1 MPSMLIVD
9 DDHHLRR
16 LILTYALLEDF
27 QCQEAEDAVQALR
40 YLRKQ
45 AYDIIILDVMMPGPD
60 GFEALSNIRKLTQ
73 TPIIMLTARSEEYD
87 RLLGFHLGADDYVS
101 KPFSPK
107 ELMARVN
114 AILRRTGRRPSG
126 QSLSFGGMT
135 IDPDAR
141 MVFLDNAPVKL
152 PPKEFELLLKMAQN
166 EHILED
172 LAVIDLAYN
181 EQMVSYLSTAAHGKM
196 MLVDSSGRL
205 TALYSYGYSI
215 DLEEILSDIQIWQC
229 IQESKE
235 YRSILSGT
243 PYTRERMDGARVESY
258 ETGIPVTYHGQR
270 AYVILYRSFGELYEV
285 LDMNRKQLVALSI
298 LLTLAASLL
307 AAFLAGK
314 FIKPILA
321 VKKAVDRLAAG
332 ELDASPGFTGSDE
345 IGRLADSVDKLA
357 AGLRRVDV
365 LRKEVIANVSHEL
378 RSPLSLIGGYAEMV
392 RDITWK
398 QERQRKENLNLII
411 REARRMSEMVSDI
424 MDYSQ
429 FQSGYLQLNMT
440 DCGLCEIIETETLHF
455 HKILQENHLSLRLE
469 RPQEEY
475 MIRADAL
482 KISQVIRNLLNNA
495 INHTKDE
502 GLIRVI
508 IQKEA
513 HGFTVSVV
521 NPGEPIPM
529 EDREL
534 IWERYQRSQHQGA
547 RRQGTGIGLSIVSTI
562 LKAHAFSYG
571 VDCENGLTRFWFQVP
586 SHPLHS

>member
-314 FIKPILA
+314 FVKPILA
-321 VKKAVDRLAAG
+321 IKKAVACAAWTYCEKKSSPTSPTNFARPCLSSADMRRWFG
-332 ELDASPGFTGSDE
+332 ISPGSRNGS
-345 IGRLADSVDKLA
+345 GR
-357 AGLRRVDV
+357 
-365 LRKEVIANVSHEL
+365 
-378 RSPLSLIGGYAEMV
+378 
-392 RDITWK
+392 
-398 QERQRKENLNLII
+398 
-411 REARRMSEMVSDI
+411 
-424 MDYSQ
+424 
-429 FQSGYLQLNMT
+429 
-440 DCGLCEIIETETLHF
+440 
-455 HKILQENHLSLRLE
+455 KIW
-469 RPQEEY
+469 
-475 MIRADAL
+475 I
-482 KISQVIRNLLNNA
+482 
-495 INHTKDE
+495 
-502 GLIRVI
+502 
-508 IQKEA
+508 
-513 HGFTVSVV
+513 
-521 NPGEPIPM
+521 
-529 EDREL
+529 
-534 IWERYQRSQHQGA
+534 
-547 RRQGTGIGLSIVSTI
+547 
-562 LKAHAFSYG
+562 
-571 VDCENGLTRFWFQVP
+571 
-586 SHPLHS
+586 

>member
-243 PYTRERMDGARVESY
+243 PYTRERMDGARVES
-258 ETGIPVTYHGQR
+258 
-270 AYVILYRSFGELYEV
+270 
-285 LDMNRKQLVALSI
+285 
-298 LLTLAASLL
+298 
-307 AAFLAGK
+307 
-314 FIKPILA
+314 
-321 VKKAVDRLAAG
+321 
-332 ELDASPGFTGSDE
+332 
-345 IGRLADSVDKLA
+345 
-357 AGLRRVDV
+357 
-365 LRKEVIANVSHEL
+365 
-378 RSPLSLIGGYAEMV
+378 
-392 RDITWK
+392 
-398 QERQRKENLNLII
+398 
-411 REARRMSEMVSDI
+411 
-424 MDYSQ
+424 
-429 FQSGYLQLNMT
+429 
-440 DCGLCEIIETETLHF
+440 
-455 HKILQENHLSLRLE
+455 
-469 RPQEEY
+469 
-475 MIRADAL
+475 
-482 KISQVIRNLLNNA
+482 
-495 INHTKDE
+495 
-502 GLIRVI
+502 
-508 IQKEA
+508 
-513 HGFTVSVV
+513 
-521 NPGEPIPM
+521 
-529 EDREL
+529 
-534 IWERYQRSQHQGA
+534 
-547 RRQGTGIGLSIVSTI
+547 
-562 LKAHAFSYG
+562 
-571 VDCENGLTRFWFQVP
+571 
-586 SHPLHS
+586 